1 MVADERAMLVDAEH
15 ASDMRRTVRI
25 PSLWWGRRDVE
36 TASINTLA
44 TVKGS
49 EWYSADIIDIL
60 LYSLADH
67 YGWTYQ
73 NGITNL
79 CSGVLVM
86 HTQFFLNLKCRDG
99 PRVAANLKVV
109 TPPPPPASAWKCQC
123 EGPYP
128 IPVLTLRTNRS
139 LWK

>member
-1 MVADERAMLVDAEH
+1 MADERAMLVDAEH
-15 ASDMRRTVRI
+15 ASALRRTVTI
-25 PSLWWGRRDVE
+25 PALWWGRRDVE
-36 TASINTLA
+36 TASITTWA
-44 TVKGS
+44 TVKGT

-60 LYSLADH
+60 LYSLAEH

-86 HTQFFLNLKCRDG
+86 HTQFFLNLMCRDG

-109 TPPPPPASAWKCQC
+109 TPAPPRLCMDTPM
-123 EGPYP
+123 
-128 IPVLTLRTNRS
+128 
-139 LWK
+139 